1 MGGSTVPSLADVTTL
16 MAPGGFYL
24 PATLAMA
31 CGDHE
36 RLRVVLVTLFGTDQP
51 NTMAK
56 KEMRSEIMEKETEL

>member
-1 MGGSTVPSLADVTTL
+1 

-36 RLRVVLVTLFGTDQP
+36 RLRVVLVTLIGTDQP

-56 KEMRSEIMEKETEL
+56 KEMRSEIMEKEMEL